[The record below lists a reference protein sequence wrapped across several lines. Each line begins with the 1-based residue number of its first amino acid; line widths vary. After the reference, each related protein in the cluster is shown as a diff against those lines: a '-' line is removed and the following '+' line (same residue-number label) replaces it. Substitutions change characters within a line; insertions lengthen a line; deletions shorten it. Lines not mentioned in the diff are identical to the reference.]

1 VGLNITVRKQAEE
14 DMRRALEQEKELSR
28 LKTNFVTL
36 VSHEFRTPLGIIMS
50 AADILKNYFDRLPPE
65 RRGVHL
71 QDIHDASRR
80 MGELMDEVLLLAR
93 VEAGRMECKPSPLDL
108 REFCRH
114 VAADVRSST
123 ADACPINVSARNV
136 TVGAAADESL
146 LRHIFTNLLNNA
158 VKYSEPGTT
167 VDFSA
172 DRAGHEAVF
181 VVRDKGVGI
190 PEADQSRLFLTFH
203 RGANVGE
210 RPGTGLG
217 LVIVRRCVE
226 LHSGT
231 VDLESKE
238 GKGTVVTVRLPLF
251 AGRKAGAPSKKPAVR
266 TGKRPNQK
274 NPATR
279 SSKRPPKS

>member
-1 VGLNITVRKQAEE
+1 
-14 DMRRALEQEKELSR
+14 
-28 LKTNFVTL
+28 
-36 VSHEFRTPLGIIMS
+36 
-50 AADILKNYFDRLPPE
+50 
-65 RRGVHL
+65 
-71 QDIHDASRR
+71 
-80 MGELMDEVLLLAR
+80 LMDEVLLLAR

-108 REFCRH
+108 RELCRQ

-123 ADACPINVSARNV
+123 ADACPINVNARNV
-136 TVGAAADESL
+136 MVGAAADESL

-158 VKYSEPGTT
+158 VKYSEAGTP
-167 VDFSA
+167 VDFSV
-172 DRAGHEAVF
+172 DRAGQEAVF

-217 LVIVRRCVE
+217 LVIVKRCVI
-226 LHSGT
+226 LHGGT

-251 AGRKAGAPSKKPAVR
+251 AGRKAGAPSKRTAVR
-266 TGKRPNQK
+266 TGKQPKRK
-274 NPATR
+274 NPAVR